1 MTGTTQNLRDQAFL
15 PFQSDI
21 PEGVTLIQWRRR
33 RRRRARAAG
42 AARLLRRPR
51 LARL

>member
-1 MTGTTQNLRDQAFL
+1 MTVTTQNVREQGFL

-21 PEGVTLIQWRRR
+21 PDGVTLLQWRR

-51 LARL
+51 AVRM